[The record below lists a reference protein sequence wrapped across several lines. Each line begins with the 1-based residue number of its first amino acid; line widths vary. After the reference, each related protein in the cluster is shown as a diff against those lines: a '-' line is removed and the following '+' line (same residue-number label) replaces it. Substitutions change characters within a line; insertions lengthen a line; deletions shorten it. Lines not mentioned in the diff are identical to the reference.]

1 MKNPDIDVST
11 FLKGASPSF
20 QKYIEE
26 GLAEIQRTSGTM
38 GEGNTT
44 PSTLTSQ
51 SSDNRLGKLSTS
63 LHKKH
68 VCQSALYLRP
78 FFILFCYCYV
88 SIYTDYTTY
97 IHNTHI
103 SHRHAY
109 ELFGK

>member
-44 PSTLTSQ
+44 PNTLTSQ

-68 VCQSALYLRP
+68 VCQSALYL
-78 FFILFCYCYV
+78 FTVIFHFVLLLLH
-88 SIYTDYTTY
+88 
-97 IHNTHI
+97 IHLHRLHHI
-103 SHRHAY
+103 HS
-109 ELFGK
+109 